1 MALRWVPTPRKAK
14 SEKSSKKKLTSTQKL
29 QRETKFVCLPIVLYT
44 AVITWMTGDLT
55 AWCIVVSAVVA
66 AYTTVQ
72 ALVIKKNERENL
84 HKYPEGVPYDDG
96 KVI

>member
-1 MALRWVPTPRKAK
+1 
-14 SEKSSKKKLTSTQKL
+14 
-29 QRETKFVCLPIVLYT
+29 
-44 AVITWMTGDLT
+44 MTRDLT

>member
-1 MALRWVPTPRKAK
+1 MALRWVPSPKKAK
-14 SEKSSKKKLTSTQKL
+14 LEKRPKKKLTSTQKL
-29 QRETKFVCLPIVLYT
+29 QRETKLVCLPIVLYT
-44 AVITWMTGDLT
+44 AVVTWITCDLT

-84 HKYPEGVPYDDG
+84 HKYPEGVPYEDG